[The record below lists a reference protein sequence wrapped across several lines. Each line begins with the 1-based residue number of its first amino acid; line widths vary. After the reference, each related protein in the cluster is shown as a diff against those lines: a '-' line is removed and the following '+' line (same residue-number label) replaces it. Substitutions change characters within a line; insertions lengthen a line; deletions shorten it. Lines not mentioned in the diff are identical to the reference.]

1 MNTTTNNTTTI
12 ANATTLSALANAPFT
27 YKKKDASGEYQVL
40 STTMLAENFN
50 RLPDSKTFKESCVY
64 NYIHDM
70 YINATHYTTVKG
82 DNQRKKYADKLAASV
97 KAWAK
102 FVGISENDLTGLY
115 MACGLKKSTSKG
127 VVDSALPSESTFTKS
142 MLYVSYTRI
151 NKGVWQTKPV
161 KTSESTSK
169 TVKSFDDLVTIYIEN
184 FGFSPETAKS
194 LAEKARQAKAQVGKV
209 A

>member
-1 MNTTTNNTTTI
+1 MNTTMTI
-12 ANATTLSALANAPFT
+12 ANATTLSALVSAEFT
-27 YKKKDASGEYQVL
+27 YKKKDVNGEYQVL

-64 NYIHDM
+64 SYIHDM

-102 FVGISENDLTGLY
+102 FVGIPENDLTGLY

-142 MLYVSYTRI
+142 MLYVTYTRV

-161 KTSESTSK
+161 KDTGAKASTFEELEQ
-169 TVKSFDDLVTIYIEN
+169 VYITT
-184 FGFSPETAKS
+184 FGFSPEIARELVAK
-194 LAEKARQAKAQVGKV
+194 AKAAKAQV

>member
-1 MNTTTNNTTTI
+1 MNTIMTI
-12 ANATTLSALANAPFT
+12 ANATNLNALATATFT
-27 YKKKDASGEYQVL
+27 YKKKDENGNYQQL

-64 NYIHDM
+64 SYIHDM
-70 YINATHYTTVKG
+70 FVNATHYVTVKG
-82 DNQRKKYADKLAASV
+82 DNQRKKYADRLETSV

-102 FVGISENDLTGLY
+102 FVGIPETDLAGLY

-142 MLYVSYTRI
+142 LLYITYTRV

-161 KTSESTSK
+161 KDTGAKATTFEELEQ
-169 TVKSFDDLVTIYIEN
+169 VYITT
-184 FGFSPETAKS
+184 FGFSPEVAKE
-194 LAEKARQAKAQVGKV
+194 LVAKAKAAKAQV